1 MCRPCEQQVSLWRV
15 WSKVLASS
23 YWPRLCGERGNE
35 SFNNNTNH
43 LLDQKQRNASLL
55 GTRHSICD
63 EQHYIFKGKSLYKFC
78 NWVKLVKSLGK
89 VTAVLCCK
97 LVSQPTLY
105 FLYWEDGCLKCQ
117 QSWERD
123 RRETPGSFQVTSMCQ
138 TVRHFT
144 KTLSVLTGKVSISAN
159 TTCGLKP
166 I

>member
-1 MCRPCEQQVSLWRV
+1 MYRPCEQQVSLWRV

-23 YWPRLCGERGNE
+23 YWPRLCGESGNE

-63 EQHYIFKGKSLYKFC
+63 EQHYIFKGKSLSKFC

-89 VTAVLCCK
+89 VTVILRCK

-105 FLYWEDGCLKCQ
+105 FC
-117 QSWERD
+117 
-123 RRETPGSFQVTSMCQ
+123 
-138 TVRHFT
+138 
-144 KTLSVLTGKVSISAN
+144 TGKTAA
-159 TTCGLKP
+159 
-166 I
+166 